1 MRSSNRP
8 DRRRRDVLIALGTGA
23 LAGTAGCLD
32 AGGDG
37 GADAADDGNETNHST
52 QEEGPYARVY
62 EETVDSVV
70 LVQTDA
76 GGGTGFVHD
85 GSLITNQHITR
96 GQSTVSVQFSRND
109 WREASLIGEDAY
121 ADLAVLEAELP
132 DYAGSISLLEGQP
145 AVGTEVVAL
154 GNPFGLESSVSA
166 GIVSGVNRSLRS
178 PTGVTIPDAIQT
190 DTAINPGNSGGPLV
204 TLDGVVAGVISAG
217 GGDNIGFAVSAAL
230 ARRVVPA
237 LAETGSYD
245 HPYLGVNALAVSPE
259 IAAANDLPDP
269 AGVYIHEVAPNGPA
283 ADVLQGSTGTANDA
297 PTGGDVLVTLAD
309 SAIETPSQLSSVL
322 AIELSPGDEVDATI
336 RRDGEERSIELPVGT
351 RPQ

>member
-1 MRSSNRP
+1 MVRLVIEPHFSATRLSSSYAQQPTGSPPTGRA
-8 DRRRRDVLIALGTGA
+8 DRAGTGA

-96 GQSTVSVQFSRND
+96 GRSTVSVQFSRND
-109 WREASLIGEDAY
+109 WREACLIGEDAY
-121 ADLAVLEAELP
+121 VDLAVLEAELP

-178 PTGVTIPDAIQT
+178 PAGVTIPDATQT

-217 GGDNIGFAVSAAL
+217 GGDNIGFVVSAAL

-237 LAETGSYD
+237 LA
-245 HPYLGVNALAVSPE
+245 AVVSAGDRTE
-259 IAAANDLPDP
+259 SRRRGGRDDQARRRGTVHRAA
-269 AGVYIHEVAPNGPA
+269 
-283 ADVLQGSTGTANDA
+283 
-297 PTGGDVLVTLAD
+297 
-309 SAIETPSQLSSVL
+309 
-322 AIELSPGDEVDATI
+322 
-336 RRDGEERSIELPVGT
+336 RGT